1 MRMRFGQRERTAR
14 GRSLSARLP
23 LQVPRRL
30 EPTFGARCWVRRL
43 EGRRLSWS
51 GPLNE
56 STGADRPQ
64 AGPVVVDKVGAS
76 LGETE
81 VQLLRLFSITLRVD
95 VEGRNRFRLA
105 SDIELLGAV
114 R

>member
-1 MRMRFGQRERTAR
+1 
-14 GRSLSARLP
+14 
-23 LQVPRRL
+23 
-30 EPTFGARCWVRRL
+30 
-43 EGRRLSWS
+43 
-51 GPLNE
+51 
-56 STGADRPQ
+56 
-64 AGPVVVDKVGAS
+64 

-105 SDIELLGAV
+105 SVIELLGAV